1 MRRYLAVR
9 GGAGD
14 VAEPD
19 LNAKPQDNLY
29 LAVNSEWLSKAEIPA
44 DQTSAGVNTELDIKI
59 EKRMMK
65 DFADIASGKEK
76 MPDIRDF
83 DKAIALYKIAK
94 NFDKRDAEKA
104 NPIQNDLQKILDLIN
119 FDKFKDNATELF
131 MGPYALPFVFD
142 VDADMKNTD
151 FNVLHFGGPSTFL
164 PDTTTY
170 KTPEAKK
177 LLDILEKQSI
187 NLLEMAG
194 IGKEEARVYV
204 QNALAFDQKL
214 SKVVKSTEEWSDYA
228 AIYNP
233 VSLTEFL
240 AKFKSFDMADFLK
253 TILPEKVERVIVM
266 EPRFLDHADELIN
279 PANFDAG

>member
-1 MRRYLAVR
+1 MRRYFAVR

-19 LNAKPQDNLY
+19 VNAKPQDNLY

-44 DQTSAGVNTELDIKI
+44 DRISTGVNSELDIKI

-76 MPDIRDF
+76 MPDIKDF

-94 NFDKRDAEKA
+94 NFEKRDAEEA
-104 NPIQNDLQKILDLIN
+104 NPIQKDLQKLLSLGS
-119 FDKFKDNATELF
+119 FVELVKQAKDLF
-131 MGPYALPFVFD
+131 MGPYVFPFVFD

-151 FNVLHFGGPSTFL
+151 VNALYFGGPSTFL

-170 KTPEAKK
+170 KTDDAKK
-177 LLDILEKQSI
+177 LLDVLQDQSI
-187 NLLEMAG
+187 NLLMMAG
-194 IGKEEARVYV
+194 IGKTEARMYV
-204 QNALAFDQKL
+204 DNALAFDAKIA
-214 SKVVKSTEEWSDYA
+214 KVVKSTEEWADYA

-233 VSLTEFL
+233 VSYDEFIS
-240 AKFKSFDMADFLK
+240 KFKSFKMDEFLGK
-253 TILPEKVERVIVM
+253 ILLKSQRV
-266 EPRFLDHADELIN
+266 
-279 PANFDAG
+279 